1 MSISKLLSAA
11 CLAAVFVLFSAPSQ
25 AHSTF
30 PTLIASELDMP
41 CVPAC
46 TICHKDTLGGFG
58 TVTEP
63 FGKAM
68 QADGL
73 FFTEASLSPAL
84 KKHEAAGTDSDGDG
98 VGDITEL
105 RVGQDPNGNVDLCS
119 QAALA
124 ARYGCGAHIAAPP
137 ARGDTGAALSALFT
151 VLVLGA
157 SLHRSRRRTRAR
169 AARRVSKERHNR

>member
-1 MSISKLLSAA
+1 MSISKHLPAA
-11 CLAAVFVLFSAPSQ
+11 CLAAALALFSAHGQ

-30 PTLIASELDMP
+30 PTLIAAELDMP

-46 TICHKDTLGGFG
+46 TICHKDTVGGFG

-84 KKHEAAGTDSDGDG
+84 KKHEAAGTDVDGDG
-98 VGDITEL
+98 EGDVAEL
-105 RVGQDPNGNVDLCS
+105 RVGQDPNGTIDLCS

-124 ARYGCGAHIAAPP
+124 ARYGCGAHIATPP
-137 ARGDTGAALSALFT
+137 AQCDTGATLSALFT

-157 SLHRSRRRTRAR
+157 SLHRVRAR
-169 AARRVSKERHNR
+169 SARRATKERHNQ

>member
-1 MSISKLLSAA
+1 MSISKHLPAA
-11 CLAAVFVLFSAPSQ
+11 CIAAALILFSVRGQ

-68 QADGL
+68 QANGL

-84 KKHEAAGTDSDGDG
+84 KKLEDAGTDTDGDG
-98 VGDITEL
+98 VADIAEL
-105 RVGQDPNGNVDLCS
+105 RLGQDPNGNLDLCS

-124 ARYGCGAHIAAPP
+124 ARYGCGAHIAAAP
-137 ARGDTGAALSALFT
+137 ASDAGATLSALFT
-151 VLVLGA
+151 VLVLGS
-157 SLHRSRRRTRAR
+157 SLYRKRRAR
-169 AARRVSKERHNR
+169 RAERAPASRDQERHIR

>member
-1 MSISKLLSAA
+1 MSISKHLSAT
-11 CLAAVFVLFSAPSQ
+11 CLASALFAYSALGQ

-73 FFTEASLSPAL
+73 NFTEPSLSPAL
-84 KKHEAAGTDSDGDG
+84 KKLEEAGTDSDGDG
-98 VGDITEL
+98 VGDVAEL
-105 RVGQDPNGNVDLCS
+105 RVGQDPNGDVDLCG

-124 ARYGCGAHIAAPP
+124 ARYGCGAHIATPP
-137 ARGDTGAALSALFT
+137 GRDTSATLSALFT

-157 SLHRSRRRTRAR
+157 SVHRSRRRAR
-169 AARRVSKERHNR
+169 KRTPTVEERHNR

>member
-1 MSISKLLSAA
+1 MSISKHLSAVCLASALLS
-11 CLAAVFVLFSAPSQ
+11 FSALGQ

-84 KKHEAAGTDSDGDG
+84 KKHEAAGTDVDGDG
-98 VGDITEL
+98 VGDIAEL
-105 RVGQDPNGNVDLCS
+105 RVGQDPNGNLDLCS

-124 ARYGCGAHIAAPP
+124 ARYGCGAHIASPP
-137 ARGDTGAALSALFT
+137 PQNTGATLSALFT
-151 VLVLGA
+151 VLLLGA
-157 SLHRSRRRTRAR
+157 SLHRSRRARRAR
-169 AARRVSKERHNR
+169 RADRKRHIR

>member
-1 MSISKLLSAA
+1 MSISKLFSAA
-11 CLAAVFVLFSAPSQ
+11 SLAAALVSFSAHGQ

-30 PTLIASELDMP
+30 PTLIAAELDMP

-68 QADGL
+68 QNSGL

-84 KKHEAAGTDSDGDG
+84 QKLEAAGTDTDGDG
-98 VGDITEL
+98 VGDIAEL

-124 ARYGCGAHIAAPP
+124 ARYGCGAHIALAPTSD
-137 ARGDTGAALSALFT
+137 AGAKLSALFV

-157 SLHRSRRRTRAR
+157 SLHRSRRSERAR
-169 AARRVSKERHNR
+169 RATRDSRQRHIR